1 MKFTAI
7 VLEVTCI
14 TGCDSRFPVMACL
27 NVVTSEILLRTFITT
42 VKPQHVNSASVR
54 HELIGTSDQLRC
66 ADNNITF
73 DTFDFKLIIVKIP
86 LY

>member
-27 NVVTSEILLRTFITT
+27 NVVTSEILLRTFIVT
-42 VKPQHVNSASVR
+42 VKPQHVA
-54 HELIGTSDQLRC
+54 
-66 ADNNITF
+66 AITAYQF
-73 DTFDFKLIIVKIP
+73 SFS
-86 LY
+86 